1 MFGSVTMEAVAA
13 FQRSIS
19 VTPDG
24 YPTSVLLDQL
34 RR

>member
-1 MFGSVTMEAVAA
+1 MEAVSA
-13 FQRSIS
+13 FQRSIGA
-19 VTPDG
+19 TPDG